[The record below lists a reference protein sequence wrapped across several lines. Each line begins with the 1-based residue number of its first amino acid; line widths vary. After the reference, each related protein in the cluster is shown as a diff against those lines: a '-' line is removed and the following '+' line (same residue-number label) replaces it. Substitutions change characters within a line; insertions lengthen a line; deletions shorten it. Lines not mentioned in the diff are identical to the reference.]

1 MIPKNWLLI
10 VLVSTAL
17 LAACGG
23 RPATVNLGVDLY
35 IHPDSAS
42 PNDVILQAA
51 IGENLREAIDD
62 ALIHVRVFERTAYLS
77 GAVKSDEARQEAQRI
92 AEATRVTLTDGA
104 GNPKPAPLRAE
115 RVDNRVRV
123 ESKN

>member
-1 MIPKNWLLI
+1 MNPKNWLLI

-35 IHPDSAS
+35 MHPDSAS

-51 IGENLREAIDD
+51 IGENLREAIPDE
-62 ALIHVRVFERTAYLS
+62 LIHVRVFDQTAYLS
-77 GAVKSDEARQEAQRI
+77 GVVKDSGAGQKAQSI
-92 AEATRVTLTDGA
+92 AQATTVTLTDGD
-104 GNPKPAPLRAE
+104 GNPKPNPLKAKT
-115 RVDNRVRV
+115 VANRVRV
-123 ESKN
+123 DEKN